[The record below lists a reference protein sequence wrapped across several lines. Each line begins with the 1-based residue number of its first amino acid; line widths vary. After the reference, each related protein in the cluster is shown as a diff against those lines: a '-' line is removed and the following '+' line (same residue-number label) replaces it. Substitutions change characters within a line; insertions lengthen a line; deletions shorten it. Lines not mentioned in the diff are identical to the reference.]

1 MLIEVLVI
9 NLLSVKQLPTCSYLR
24 IRNCCLTENTVITI
38 LNVTFS
44 YVWSEV

>member
-1 MLIEVLVI
+1 MLREVLAI

-24 IRNCCLTENTVITI
+24 IPDHCLTENTVITI
-38 LNVTFS
+38 LNITLS